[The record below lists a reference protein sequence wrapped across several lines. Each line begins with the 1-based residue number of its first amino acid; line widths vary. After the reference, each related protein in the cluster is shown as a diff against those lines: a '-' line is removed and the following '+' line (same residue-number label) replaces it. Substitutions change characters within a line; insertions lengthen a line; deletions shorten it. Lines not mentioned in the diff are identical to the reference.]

1 MTPSFQ
7 RLLNQAKLI
16 EEYVHGCSLL
26 SQPQL
31 PKFGLISPG
40 VSISNEAYRE
50 VGLLHM

>member
-16 EEYVHGCSLL
+16 EEYVHGCSFL
-26 SQPQL
+26 SQPRL